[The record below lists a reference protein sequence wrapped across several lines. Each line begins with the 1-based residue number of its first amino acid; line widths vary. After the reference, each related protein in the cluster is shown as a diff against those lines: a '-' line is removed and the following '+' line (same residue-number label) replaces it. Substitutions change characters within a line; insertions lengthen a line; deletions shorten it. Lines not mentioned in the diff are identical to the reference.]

1 MRHSIKQ
8 LVFQSSL
15 FTYNF
20 LSNVGRTLLLSMKT
34 VALTGSN
41 TKGAA
46 RPSHSTP
53 RLATLTAALFLS
65 GLISPSSRCG
75 RYPAVQVRTLQ
86 PEDAVETEFSHALA
100 ELGMEGERR
109 GELQDALK
117 QRDYK
122 RAETLLVEE
131 AEREPKSVHA
141 AKALTLAGGVFF
153 LDGEYPN
160 SVIAWKKADA
170 IAPLDDRSRFTLAMA
185 YIRLNRRDWARPE
198 LEKLAATQP
207 QNALYLYW
215 LARLDY
221 DTQHYLAAIVRLK
234 KVVEFDPQMSRG
246 YDTMGLCYDYLGQFD
261 EAVKSYDRATK
272 LNRVQVKPSPWPPL
286 DLAVTLIS
294 LDRLTEAEQS
304 LREALQY
311 DGQLP
316 QPHYQLARVLEMRG
330 ELEAAATELNRAAT
344 LRPDYPEPHLLL
356 GRIYNRLHQSEK
368 AKAEIAIFQQL
379 KKTAESGSSAKQEP
393 SSTRD

>member
-1 MRHSIKQ
+1 
-8 LVFQSSL
+8 
-15 FTYNF
+15 
-20 LSNVGRTLLLSMKT
+20 MKT

-46 RPSHSTP
+46 RPPHSTP
-53 RLATLTAALFLS
+53 RLATFTTALFLS
-65 GLISPSSRCG
+65 GLIGPPSRCWL
-75 RYPAVQVRTLQ
+75 YPAVQVRTSQ
-86 PEDAVETEFSHALA
+86 PEDAVETEFSRELA

-109 GELQDALK
+109 GELQNALK

-141 AKALTLAGGVFF
+141 AKALTLAGGIFF

-185 YIRLNRRDWARPE
+185 YIKLNRRDWARQE
-198 LEKLAATQP
+198 LEKLAAAQP

-221 DTQHYLAAIVRLK
+221 DAQHYLAAIARLK
-234 KVVEFDPQMSRG
+234 KVVEFEPQMIRG

-261 EAVKSYDRATK
+261 EAVKSYDRATE

-304 LREALQY
+304 LREALRY
-311 DGQLP
+311 DAQLP

-368 AKAEIAIFQQL
+368 AKAEIATFQQL

-393 SSTRD
+393 SPPRD